1 VLTVTN
7 TRTRSRQELVRP
19 RGRPLTLYACGPTV
33 YRTAHVG
40 NLRTFLLADLVRRA
54 LTSDGVDVKAV
65 QNITDVGHLAGDTR
79 DEGADKLQLAA
90 EVEGRATEE
99 IAAFYTERYMDDADA
114 LNLQRYDAY
123 PRATDH
129 IDAMLD
135 LIRRLEAADYAYDA
149 NEAVYFDVRRFPNY
163 GALSGNRLEDLRP
176 GHRSGHTDPD
186 KRFHA
191 DFALWRKAGPRR
203 GAAWDSP
210 WGRGFPG
217 WHIECSAMGL
227 ELLGEQIDVHL
238 GGVDLAFPH
247 HESEI
252 AQSDAAV
259 GHRVVDVWTHGAH
272 LLSDGRKMAKS
283 TGNVLDVT
291 ALREKGLDPLAFRLV
306 CLQARYRTQ
315 INVTWD
321 ALAGADR
328 SLARLRRRVGDLVRA
343 GGDGTDEVA
352 AAEVEARFLA
362 AISDDL
368 DTPTAV
374 QLVHEVAAG
383 DGCAQGLSPG
393 ARALLLRRCDAIL
406 GLDLGRDLDRVHSDG
421 PPLPPGAPELM
432 ASRERARATKKWATA
447 DEFRSEL
454 SALGVDVIDTPDGPR
469 WTLR

>member
-54 LTSDGVDVKAV
+54 LASEGVDVRAV
-65 QNITDVGHLAGDTR
+65 QNITDVGHLAGDTH
-79 DEGADKLQLAA
+79 DEGADKVQLAA
-90 EVEGRATEE
+90 EVEGRSTEE
-99 IAAFYTERYMDDADA
+99 IAAFYTERYMADADA
-114 LNLQRYDAY
+114 LNLRRYDAY

-135 LIRRLEAADYAYDA
+135 LIRRLEAGGYAYDTRA
-149 NEAVYFDVRRFPNY
+149 AVYFDVRRFPRY

-176 GHRSGHTDPD
+176 GHRSGRTAPD

-191 DFALWRKAGPRR
+191 DFALGCGVGP
-203 GAAWDSP
+203 P

-227 ELLGEQIDVHL
+227 ELLGERIDVHL

-252 AQSDAAV
+252 AQSEAAV
-259 GHRVVDVWTHGAH
+259 GHRVVDVWMHGAH
-272 LLSDGRKMAKS
+272 VLSDGRKMAKS
-283 TGNVLDVT
+283 TGNVLDVA
-291 ALREKGLDPLAFRLV
+291 ALREGGLDPLAFRLL

-315 INVTWD
+315 LNVTWD

-328 SLARLRRRVGDLVRA
+328 SLARLRQRVGELSRA
-343 GGDGTDEVA
+343 TDDATDQQA
-352 AAEVEARFLA
+352 ADEVEARFLA
-362 AISDDL
+362 AVCDDL
-368 DTPTAV
+368 DTPTAL

-383 DGCAQGLSPG
+383 EGCAAELSPG
-393 ARALLLRRCDAIL
+393 ARAALLRRCDAIL
-406 GLDLGRDLDRVHSDG
+406 GLDLVRDLDRVHSDG
-421 PPLPPGAPELM
+421 PPLPPGAPEQM
-432 ASRERARATKKWATA
+432 ASRERARAAKEWTAA
-447 DEFRSEL
+447 DELRTEL